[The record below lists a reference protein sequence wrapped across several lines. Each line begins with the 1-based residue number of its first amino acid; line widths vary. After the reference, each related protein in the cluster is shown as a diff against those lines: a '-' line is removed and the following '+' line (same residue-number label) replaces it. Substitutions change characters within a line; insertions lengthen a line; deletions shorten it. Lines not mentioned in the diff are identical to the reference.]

1 MSERKRSRAVVKF
14 PRANS
19 LCARSKALS
28 AAASSREGW
37 RGGVGV
43 CLATGRCGA
52 EADFAA
58 AFDALDFDVF
68 AGADFTEDFA
78 AAFEGFAAGLLFAD
92 FAGADGL
99 AAAFFAGAGFAASRF
114 EGFADE
120 RADFEAGADFVDLAG
135 EAFRT
140 GAFSAA
146 ARLGLG
152 FAAFAVT
159 LRPLAEDFCE
169 ALCGAGREE
178 LLLAPLI
185 LGSLMRSTRFSQIAS
200 P

>member
-1 MSERKRSRAVVKF
+1 
-14 PRANS
+14 
-19 LCARSKALS
+19 
-28 AAASSREGW
+28 
-37 RGGVGV
+37 
-43 CLATGRCGA
+43 GA
-52 EADFAA
+52 
-58 AFDALDFDVF
+58 DAL
-68 AGADFTEDFA
+68 TP
-78 AAFEGFAAGLLFAD
+78 
-92 FAGADGL
+92 
-99 AAAFFAGAGFAASRF
+99 AFFEGAGFGAGRF
-114 EGFADE
+114 DCFADE
-120 RADFEAGADFVDLAG
+120 RAVLDAEADFAG

-146 ARLGLG
+146 PRLGLG
-152 FAAFAVT
+152 FADFAVT